1 MTPVKGN
8 NNFEGSGEFNFVI
21 TPATLEKDTG
31 SLKIYN
37 DRNEELT
44 GPQSFKYDGTAHI
57 LVVAKGNYKAAGT
70 YTDVNGN
77 KIENVVID
85 KTFSIEKLAF
95 EAEDITVSN
104 GAYKGGYDVEP
115 EVTVSYK
122 GQTLVKDRDYELVF
136 INGQD
141 RTNVTNGKTLDV

>member
-21 TPATLEKDTG
+21 TPATLAKGTG

-77 KIENVVID
+77 KIENVVI
-85 KTFSIEKLAF
+85 EKHFRLK
-95 EAEDITVSN
+95 SLLL
-104 GAYKGGYDVEP
+104 K
-115 EVTVSYK
+115 
-122 GQTLVKDRDYELVF
+122 Q
-136 INGQD
+136 
-141 RTNVTNGKTLDV
+141 KTLQFLMVLIKVDTMLNPK

>member
-21 TPATLEKDTG
+21 TPATLAKGTG

-77 KIENVVID
+77 KIENVV
-85 KTFSIEKLAF
+85 
-95 EAEDITVSN
+95 
-104 GAYKGGYDVEP
+104 
-115 EVTVSYK
+115 
-122 GQTLVKDRDYELVF
+122 VF

-141 RTNVTNGKTLDV
+141 RANVTNGKTLDV

>member
-1 MTPVKGN
+1 MSKNPNGVSVAGDFVITYPTSKTANINAGNSQITLTPVKGN

-44 GPQSFKYDGTAHI
+44 GQQSFKYDGTAHI

-77 KIENVVID
+77 KIENVVI
-85 KTFSIEKLAF
+85 EKHFRLK
-95 EAEDITVSN
+95 SLLL
-104 GAYKGGYDVEP
+104 K
-115 EVTVSYK
+115 
-122 GQTLVKDRDYELVF
+122 Q
-136 INGQD
+136 
-141 RTNVTNGKTLDV
+141 KTLQFLMVLIKVDTMLNPK